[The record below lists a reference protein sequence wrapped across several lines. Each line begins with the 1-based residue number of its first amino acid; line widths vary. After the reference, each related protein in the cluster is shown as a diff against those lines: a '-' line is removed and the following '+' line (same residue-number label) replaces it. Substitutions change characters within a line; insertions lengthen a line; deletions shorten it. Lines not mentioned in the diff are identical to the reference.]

1 MDKNYDKSTS
11 NTAIKNQKQEQK
23 PHEFG
28 TPRLKV
34 PEDVVLI
41 DEKEASRIEEMLKQ
55 FGKSLESVRDKN
67 GWTNKQMLA
76 RLNYEYFPNVETL
89 SRFIAHTN
97 KRIPS
102 LAKYLDALRA
112 FGPDMELTA
121 NKSRDIKD
129 LTNAE
134 LIRELERISI
144 ELSSRT
150 RQG

>member
-67 GWTNKQMLA
+67 GWTNKSEA
-76 RLNYEYFPNVETL
+76 
-89 SRFIAHTN
+89 
-97 KRIPS
+97 KRS
-102 LAKYLDALRA
+102 
-112 FGPDMELTA
+112 
-121 NKSRDIKD
+121 
-129 LTNAE
+129 
-134 LIRELERISI
+134 
-144 ELSSRT
+144 
-150 RQG
+150 